1 MGRKLLVRSSVFLFL
16 LLVVSSCVQDIRAER
31 ELKNQRIADL
41 RVQIAEYEEQILD
54 CVDGWNLFNTSYD
67 SNPRSSERFDQ
78 VATKFYELSNAPCM
92 VRNGQM
98 WTNPYKKVD
107 LAQVRAE
114 STGPLEQ
121 EMYRGLL
128 YEFDRGVPFLRS
140 GGTLCEDG
148 WISSSRGR
156 GTCSWHG
163 GYAQHRGE
171 LFTFDGSRLKR
182 DPREELEQ
190 LLAN

>member
-1 MGRKLLVRSSVFLFL
+1 MVRRSLLFSSIFIFL
-16 LLVVSSCVQDIRAER
+16 LFVVSSCVQDIRAER
-31 ELKNQRIADL
+31 ELRNQRISEL
-41 RVQIAEYEEQILD
+41 RIQVVEYEKQILD
-54 CVDGWNLFNTSYD
+54 CVDGWNLFNSPYD
-67 SNPRSSERFDQ
+67 SNPRSRERFDQ
-78 VATKFYELSNAPCM
+78 VAAKFYKLSDAPCVM
-92 VRNGQM
+92 RNGKI

-107 LAQVRAE
+107 LSQVKAGANGR
-114 STGPLEQ
+114 LQQ

-163 GYAQHRGE
+163 GYAQQRGD
-171 LFTFDGSRLKR
+171 LFTFDSSKLKR
-182 DPREELEQ
+182 DPREKLEQ
-190 LLAN
+190 LLER